1 MIDVL
6 TIQEIELSVQA
17 QAAELEAHFQRLYT
31 APLIRAQLV
40 QDVLEHPELAEGL
53 KTERPQ
59 EYDLVMRQIKRMQA
73 VAKAAVKHGQPV

>member
-17 QAAELEAHFQRLYT
+17 RSAELEDHFQRLYT